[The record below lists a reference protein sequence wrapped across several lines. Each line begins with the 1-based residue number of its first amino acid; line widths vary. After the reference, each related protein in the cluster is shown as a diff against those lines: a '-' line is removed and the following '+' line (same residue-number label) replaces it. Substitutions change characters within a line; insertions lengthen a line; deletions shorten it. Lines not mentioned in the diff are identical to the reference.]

1 MPTRHLGAFVNCCLF
16 KCLEILFCCRL
27 PWLGFPDCPSQLS
40 FPVREGVILSKSKC
54 GGSFLPCTPETCLQ
68 PVPAYGCLF
77 DLIFDPDTRRSTM
90 KDAKRSHGFISTA
103 TSGVSFEV
111 SDVCEDIRQ
120 ITQARRFNFSTCSA
134 GTPEGLSFSST
145 RCSERGCVFPAS
157 LRGSGKCSY
166 HLHQQEEPALFR
178 SHQPSGLLLD
188 PARSMPTERDESGS
202 RKRDRQRMTA
212 IWEQFQ
218 SDGTACPDDPVLK

>member
-1 MPTRHLGAFVNCCLF
+1 MNKPECQS
-16 KCLEILFCCRL
+16 
-27 PWLGFPDCPSQLS
+27 WLGFFS
-40 FPVREGVILSKSKC
+40 
-54 GGSFLPCTPETCLQ
+54 PCASETFLQ

-111 SDVCEDIRQ
+111 KNACEDIRQ
-120 ITQARRFNFSTCSA
+120 IAQARRFNFSTCSA
-134 GTPEGLSFSST
+134 GMPENLSFSSP
-145 RCSERGCVFPAS
+145 RCSEKGCVFPAS

-188 PARSMPTERDESGS
+188 PARSMPTGRDESGG
-202 RKRDRQRMTA
+202 RKRDRRRMTD

-218 SDGTACPDDPVLK
+218 SDGTAYTDDPILK